1 MMLDLRWLDLCRLS
15 AGEDEKRM
23 VEILSAQ
30 MSAINALYL
39 ENVPSTE
46 EIEDKT
52 KQMRETPNLVI
63 SLSSIM
69 KKVTTASA
77 SLEADTPATSTS
89 AQNEINLH

>member
-77 SLEADTPATSTS
+77 SLEADTPATSS